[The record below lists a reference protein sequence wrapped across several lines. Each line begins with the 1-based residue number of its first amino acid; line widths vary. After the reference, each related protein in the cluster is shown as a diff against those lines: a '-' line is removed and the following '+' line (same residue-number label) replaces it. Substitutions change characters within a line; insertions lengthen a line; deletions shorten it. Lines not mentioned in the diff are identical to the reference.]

1 MDIDADDKTTLAT
14 TSSAKATSSSTPH
27 RQGVDH
33 FSRLP
38 PELQRCIFFLVRNEI
53 NEADHCLRRP
63 ICKALLAQQRAALY
77 HSIDL
82 RSWAQFEALFYT
94 TLTTSPG
101 LGGLISSL
109 KINPTAR
116 YLELKE
122 NYEGVM
128 WGNSDRTEL
137 EDVEIYRE
145 SVPTL
150 RQHEVLAG
158 FKAMTWLKDLSWV
171 GDTGEEEEGE
181 GENDEAY
188 GDDLGVEGEDDDR
201 RDDFT
206 VGDKNDDDDA
216 DAEDPS
222 DLLTIILSDEF
233 ARSCVPSLYRFR
245 IIFPAGSRVTSR
257 QLARLA
263 PHPSLQDLA
272 FFIPPSKEEETEWD
286 LNVTTHP
293 EFSLPG
299 IRKVTIAGNFSSSRL
314 LGFVACFTHA
324 EKIYLCPER
333 GDQNL
338 VPYIRSLST
347 QLCDLA
353 IVCSQYMAW
362 DYRSVDVFDETLA
375 RFTRLRHLSL
385 EGTVQLT
392 PVFWESIVQLP
403 SLESIVF
410 EKGTEPRYEDLV
422 GFLTSPQRPAG
433 VLQTLALNQYRA
445 FRMGSRLEVGD
456 SRRINDYFARLNGP
470 SVDVATTVLLK
481 GWIMPEWR
489 EGFIGFRDAEKLLGL
504 IGETGVRI
512 TGSFFDAL
520 VTTRVFLMLWER
532 VREAEQSGG
541 TLAQGLEALPD
552 ETDEQCFNRYGM
564 MYIRSLL
571 GDKGWELMQKSW
583 FG

>member
-1 MDIDADDKTTLAT
+1 MDIDGDDTTTLAT
-14 TSSAKATSSSTPH
+14 TSSANATSSSTPH
-27 RQGVDH
+27 RQGVGH

-38 PELQRCIFFLVRNEI
+38 PELQRCIFFLVRNEV
-53 NEADHCLRRP
+53 NKVDYCLRRP

-109 KINPTAR
+109 KINPTAS

-122 NYEGVM
+122 NHESAM

-137 EDVEIYRE
+137 EDVEIDRE
-145 SVPTL
+145 SCPTL
-150 RQHEVLAG
+150 RQHEILAG
-158 FKAMTWLKDLSWV
+158 FRAMAWLKSLSWV
-171 GDTGEEEEGE
+171 GDAGGEEEGE

-188 GDDLGVEGEDDDR
+188 DDLGVEGEDDDR
-201 RDDFT
+201 RDDSTFSD
-206 VGDKNDDDDA
+206 GND
-216 DAEDPS
+216 DAEDPF
-222 DLLTIILSDEF
+222 DLLTVILSDEF
-233 ARSCVPSLYRFR
+233 ARSCAPSLYRFR
-245 IIFPAGSRVTSR
+245 IIFPARSRVTPR

-263 PHPSLQDLA
+263 SHPSLRDLA
-272 FFIPPSKEEETEWD
+272 FFIPPLKEDEPEWD
-286 LNVTTHP
+286 LNVKTYP
-293 EFSLPG
+293 EVSLPG
-299 IRKVTIAGNFSSSRL
+299 IRKVTIAGSFSSSRL

-324 EKIYLCPER
+324 EKVYLCPEW

-338 VPYIRSLST
+338 VPYLRSLST

-362 DYRSVDVFDETLA
+362 DYRPVDVFDETLA

-385 EGTVQLT
+385 EGAVQLT

-410 EKGTEPRYEDLV
+410 EEGTEPPYQDLV

-433 VLQTLALNQYRA
+433 VLQMLALDQYRQ
-445 FRMGSRLEVGD
+445 FRMGGRLEIAD
-456 SRRINDYFARLNGP
+456 SGRINDYFARLNDP
-470 SVDVATTVLLK
+470 SVDVATTVLVK
-481 GWIMPEWR
+481 GWILPEWR
-489 EGFIGFRDAEKLLGL
+489 EGFIRFREAEKLLGL

-520 VTTRVFLMLWER
+520 IITRVFLMLWER

-541 TLAQGLEALPD
+541 VLGQGLEALPD
-552 ETDEQCFNRYGM
+552 ETDEQCFDRYGM

-571 GDKGWELMQKSW
+571 GDKGWEIMEKSW